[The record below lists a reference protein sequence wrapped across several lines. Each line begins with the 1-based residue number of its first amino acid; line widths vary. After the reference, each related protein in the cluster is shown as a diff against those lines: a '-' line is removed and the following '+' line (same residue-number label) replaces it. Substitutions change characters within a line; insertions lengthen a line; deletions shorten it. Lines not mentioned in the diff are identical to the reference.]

1 MFDWPLDPCI
11 IMGCQNLGGGVNIM
25 GYLSSL
31 RGKEIRC
38 PSCRVTVELL
48 IIMGYFFDRSGYY
61 GLWSLNECVK
71 AEGGGVRI

>member
-1 MFDWPLDPCI
+1 
-11 IMGCQNLGGGVNIM
+11 M

-71 AEGGGVRI
+71 AEGGGVKI